1 MKRLLATPTALVL
14 PVGRPVG
21 DDQGGELET
30 VVDREGKK
38 GEEDRMLESET
49 EKVGERDAEEVKV
62 GGKGVAVAS
71 PEGEWEEGTEG
82 VSTPVRL
89 ADTDAEGVTA
99 ILCVGEG
106 VPVPLGFNCVGVA
119 TGQAVELGVGVDW
132 LGVCVLSRVPLGVL
146 LTEGDPPEGQ
156 KDAEPLGEEE
166 MHALSE
172 ALGEKE
178 ALVEE
183 LEEGGLDAEK
193 ESVVELQGES
203 VPLGHWDTLPLGE
216 CEVDTLTEVHSEGGV
231 EAEYNG
237 EGEALEDCE
246 GLPVG
251 QGLGERDTQAEEV

>member
-1 MKRLLATPTALVL
+1 M
-14 PVGRPVG
+14 
-21 DDQGGELET
+21 
-30 VVDREGKK
+30 
-38 GEEDRMLESET
+38 
-49 EKVGERDAEEVKV
+49 
-62 GGKGVAVAS
+62 AVAS

-89 ADTDAEGVTA
+89 ADTDAEGVNT
-99 ILCVGEG
+99 ILCVGEV

-119 TGQAVELGVGVDW
+119 TGQAVELGVGVDRV
-132 LGVCVLSRVPLGVL
+132 GVCVLRRDPLGEL

-156 KDAEPLGEEE
+156 KDGEPLGEED

-178 ALVEE
+178 TLVEE

-216 CEVDTLTEVHSEGGV
+216 CEVDTLVEAHSEGGV